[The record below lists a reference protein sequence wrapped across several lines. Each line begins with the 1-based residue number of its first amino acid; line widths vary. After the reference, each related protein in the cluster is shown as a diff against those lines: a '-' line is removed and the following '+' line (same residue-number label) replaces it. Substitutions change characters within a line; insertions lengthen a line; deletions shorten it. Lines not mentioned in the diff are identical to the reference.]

1 MTTSFVLQS
10 PTNTDRHASVLV
22 AAIGS
27 VLIALYPVG
36 ASDSI
41 VRFSVGALVRPMA
54 RVDVRTAPLAVDVSA
69 TDIARGYV
77 EVNMPMELEVQSN
90 SRNGYVLNVMPRTNL
105 FSQVQVRGLDGPAE
119 LGPDGG
125 AVVQRWQPEE
135 RRRNL
140 SLTYRFVLQQ
150 GVQPGSY
157 PWPLQIDVAPL

>member
-1 MTTSFVLQS
+1 MQTPTEAHRRTSV
-10 PTNTDRHASVLV
+10 VV

-41 VRFSVGALVRPMA
+41 VRFSVGALVRPIA
-54 RVDVRTAPLAVDVSA
+54 RLDVHKAPPAVEVSA

-77 EVNMPMELEVQSN
+77 DVQMPMELEVQSN
-90 SRNGYVLNVMPRTNL
+90 SRHGYVLNVMPRTNL

-119 LGPDGG
+119 LGPEGG
-125 AVVQRWQPEE
+125 AVVQRWNPEE

-140 SLTYRFVLQQ
+140 SLTYRFVLQD

-157 PWPLQIDVAPL
+157 PWPVHLDVAPL

>member
-1 MTTSFVLQS
+1 MQTPTDAHRRTSVM
-10 PTNTDRHASVLV
+10 V

-41 VRFSVGALVRPMA
+41 VRFSVGALVRPIA
-54 RVDVRTAPLAVDVSA
+54 RLDVRSAPQVIEVSER
-69 TDIARGYV
+69 DIQRGYV
-77 EVNMPMELEVQSN
+77 DVQQPVELEVQSN
-90 SRNGYVLNVMPRTNL
+90 SRNGYVLNVLPRTNL
-105 FSQVQVRGLDGPAE
+105 FSQMQVRGLDSPAE

-125 AVVQRWQPEE
+125 AVVQRWNTEE
-135 RRRNL
+135 RRRLL

-157 PWPLQIDVAPL
+157 PWPVQHDVAPL